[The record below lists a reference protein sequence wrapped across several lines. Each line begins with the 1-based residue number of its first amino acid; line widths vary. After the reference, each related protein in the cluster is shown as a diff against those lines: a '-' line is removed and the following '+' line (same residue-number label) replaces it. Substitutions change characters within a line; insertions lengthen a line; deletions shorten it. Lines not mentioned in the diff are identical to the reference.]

1 MDDGKYANE
10 VRHFPFQ
17 INPLLSRKKIKFKPF
32 FMFETFFQVLRRI
45 RSDEGLESMFQTLR
59 VW

>member
-1 MDDGKYANE
+1 MTANMPMKSDT
-10 VRHFPFQ
+10 FPSESIRFF
-17 INPLLSRKKIKFKPF
+17 REKKIKFKPF